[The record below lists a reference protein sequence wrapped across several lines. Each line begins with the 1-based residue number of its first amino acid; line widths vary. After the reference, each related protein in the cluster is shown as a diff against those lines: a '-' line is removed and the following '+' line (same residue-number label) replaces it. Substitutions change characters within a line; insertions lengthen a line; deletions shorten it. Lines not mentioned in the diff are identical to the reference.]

1 MFFRQKYLNV
11 NITASPFLSFSAFG
25 LQEWGKNI
33 YFANMKKDELK
44 QEVER
49 VVGHELR
56 EARDFELLLVPSD
69 SFGCEGF
76 VRIAYCVTTEM
87 IERSLPAFKKLAE
100 AYGR

>member
-56 EARDFELLLVPSD
+56 EARDFELLSQLIFKGTREQLSP
-69 SFGCEGF
+69 
-76 VRIAYCVTTEM
+76 TTQLSNAL
-87 IERSLPAFKKLAE
+87 IPAARLCP
-100 AYGR
+100 GILR